1 MLATFHLIG
10 RLHPRYTEETAQRL
24 APAAYGILAFA
35 TIASFIGTMLGGIWA
50 DQSWGRFWGWD
61 PKENGALLIVLWCAV
76 ALHARWGKLVDREGL
91 MQLLVFGNI
100 VTAWS
105 WFGTNL
111 LGVGLHSYGFTEA
124 GFMYLAYF
132 VLSQLAIIALGWL
145 PAANRPKQH
154 A

>member
-1 MLATFHLIG
+1 
-10 RLHPRYTEETAQRL
+10 
-24 APAAYGILAFA
+24 
-35 TIASFIGTMLGGIWA
+35 MLGGIWA

-76 ALHARWGKLVDREGL
+76 ALHARWGKLVDREGF

-100 VTAWS
+100 ITAWS

-111 LGVGLHSYGFTEA
+111 LGVGLHSYGFTES

-145 PAANRPKQH
+145 PAGNRPKQH

>member
-1 MLATFHLIG
+1 
-10 RLHPRYTEETAQRL
+10 
-24 APAAYGILAFA
+24 
-35 TIASFIGTMLGGIWA
+35 MLGGIWA

-61 PKENGALLIVLWCAV
+61 PKENGAVLIVLWCAV
-76 ALHARWGKLVDREGL
+76 CLHARWGGLVRREGL

-111 LGVGLHSYGFTEA
+111 LGVGLHSYGFTES
-124 GFMYLAYF
+124 GFFWLYLVF
-132 VLSQLAIIALGWL
+132 MPSQLAIIALGWL
-145 PAANRPKQH
+145 PARNRPPLET